1 MAYTKKIWKDYP
13 DTTTPILASDMNNI
27 ENGIEAADTVVNSGW
42 VPLTGTFTYSSAD
55 SPTFVMTTS
64 VDLTGIV
71 GLGMRIKLTQATTK
85 YFIVTAITNNSITM
99 YGGTDYTL
107 VNASISNVYYS
118 MLKAPF
124 GFPTNPTK
132 WSIIVSAPISR
143 ANATVNTYYASG
155 TTLSA
160 PIGAWEFF
168 WSSVLT
174 ISGGSAAQVSGSTSL
189 STSTSSHSDSTMV
202 STATGYIYTATAA
215 IVSSISKNK
224 VYTLTNK
231 TTYYIVGVI
240 TQTAGTTGLF
250 SSNYISATCAYL

>member
-1 MAYTKKIWKDYP
+1 MAYIKTNWEDLP
-13 DTTTPILASDMNNI
+13 SEDTPIVATALNNI
-27 ENGIEAADTVVNSGW
+27 ENGIEAIDTVVNNGW
-42 VPLTGTFTYSSAD
+42 VPLTGTFAYSSAD
-55 SPTFVMTTS
+55 SPTFVMSTD

-71 GLGMRIKLTQATTK
+71 GLGMRIKLTQSTTK
-85 YFIVTAITNNSITM
+85 YFIVTAITTSSITM

-107 VNASISNVYYS
+107 VNTSISNVYYS
-118 MLKAPF
+118 IQKAPF

-132 WSIIVSAPISR
+132 WSIIVSAPISQ
-143 ANATVNTYYASG
+143 ANATLNTYYASG

-168 WSSVLT
+168 WSSLVT
-174 ISGGSAAQVSGSTSL
+174 INGSTAAQASGSTSL

-202 STATGYIYTATAA
+202 STSTGYIYTATAA
-215 IVSSISKNK
+215 FTASISKNK

-240 TQTAGTTGLF
+240 TQTAGTTGFF